1 MKIAVIGGT
10 GIVGTG
16 IVNLLK
22 KDHEVIAI
30 GKTRG
35 DYQVDLLNPDSIRQ
49 LFETIDDIDGVI
61 STIGNGTMGPLL
73 DLQVEDF
80 QYAFNSKLIANFN
93 LVQEATKHLNPNGFI
108 IVTSGVASMHPVP
121 GATTLSVACA
131 AIEAFVRS
139 AAIEHTN
146 GIRINAVS
154 PAYVKETMEL
164 FGMDSSS
171 GISSADTA
179 SVYKELIDS
188 NANGIVA
195 NVSEYLRN
203 LN

>member
-22 KDHEVIAI
+22 NEHEIIVI

-35 DYQVDLLNPDSIRQ
+35 DYQVDLLNPDSIKK
-49 LFETIDDIDGVI
+49 LFSEIDNLDGII
-61 STIGNGTMGPLL
+61 STVGDGKMGPLL
-73 DLQVEDF
+73 DLSTEDF
-80 QYAFNSKLIANFN
+80 QYAFNSKLAANFN
-93 LVQEATKHLNPNGFI
+93 LIQEATKHLNKDGFI
-108 IVTSGVASMHPVP
+108 IVTSGIASMNPIP

-139 AAIEHTN
+139 AALEDTN

-154 PAYVKETMEL
+154 PAFVKETMEL

-171 GISSADTA
+171 GISARDTA
-179 SVYKELIDS
+179 SVYKELIDTK
-188 NANGIVA
+188 ANGIVA
-195 NVSEYLRN
+195 NVPDFMKI